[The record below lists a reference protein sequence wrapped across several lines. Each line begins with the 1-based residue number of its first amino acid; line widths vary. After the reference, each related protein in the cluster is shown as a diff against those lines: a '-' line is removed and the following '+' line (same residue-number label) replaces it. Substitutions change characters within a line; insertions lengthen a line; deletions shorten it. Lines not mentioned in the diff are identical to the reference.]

1 MNWHSLISSRTALA
15 ICCGMALAA
24 SVATTPA
31 RADEWNKKTVL
42 TVNDTVQVTDTV
54 LPPGQY
60 VLKLLDSQSDRHVV
74 QIFNG
79 DETHIIN
86 TVLAIPAER
95 LEPTGN
101 SEFSFWE
108 TPPGSARAL
117 RRWYYPGDNFGQEFP
132 YPKHL
137 QQVAMLMTPPPT
149 AAPAP
154 AVVESTPEPAPVATP
169 AQAETVQTPEPTAEH
184 QPVEVAQNTAPA
196 ETPVQ
201 STPAQP
207 AELPTTGSLYP
218 LFGISG
224 VLMLGL
230 AGLLRL
236 RRA

>member
-1 MNWHSLISSRTALA
+1 MALT
-15 ICCGMALAA
+15 ICCGMVLAA
-24 SVATTPA
+24 SAVTTQA

-42 TVNDTVQVTDTV
+42 TVSDTVQVTDTV

-60 VLKLLDSQSDRHVV
+60 VLKLLDSQSNRHVV

-79 DETHIIN
+79 DESHIID
-86 TVLAIPAER
+86 TVLAVPAQR

-101 SEFSFWE
+101 SDFTFWE
-108 TPPGSARAL
+108 TPAGSARAL

-137 QQVAMLMTPPPT
+137 QQVAMLITPAPV

-154 AVVESTPEPAPVATP
+154 AVVEPTPEAAPVETP
-169 AQAETVQTPEPTAEH
+169 TQPEAVQTPEPTAQQ
-184 QPVEVAQNTAPA
+184 QPVEVAQNSAPP

-201 STPAQP
+201 STPNQP
-207 AELPTTGSLYP
+207 AELPRTGSPYP
-218 LFGISG
+218 AFGIAG
-224 VLMLGL
+224 ALLLGL

>member
-1 MNWHSLISSRTALA
+1 MNRHSLIPSRTALA

-24 SVATTPA
+24 SVVTTPA

-42 TVNDTVQVTDTV
+42 TVSDTVQVTDTV

-137 QQVAMLMTPPPT
+137 QQVAMLMTPAPI

-169 AQAETVQTPEPTAEH
+169 AQAETVQTPEPTAKQ
-184 QPVEVAQNTAPA
+184 QPVEVAQSTAPA
-196 ETPVQ
+196 EAPVQ
-201 STPAQP
+201 STPMHP

-224 VLMLGL
+224 ALMLGL
-230 AGLLRL
+230 AGFLRL

>member
-1 MNWHSLISSRTALA
+1 MNWHSLIPSRTALA
-15 ICCGMALAA
+15 ICCGLALAA
-24 SVATTPA
+24 TVVSTPA

-60 VLKLLDSQSDRHVV
+60 VLKLLESQSDRHIV
-74 QIFNG
+74 QIFNS
-79 DETHIIN
+79 DETHVID
-86 TVLAIPAER
+86 TVLAIPAQR

-101 SEFSFWE
+101 SEFTFWE

-117 RRWYYPGDNFGQEFP
+117 RRWYYPGDNLGQEFP

-137 QQVAMLMTPPPT
+137 QQVAMLMTPSPV

-169 AQAETVQTPEPTAEH
+169 AQAETVQTPEPTAEQ
-184 QPVEVAQNTAPA
+184 QPVEVAQNSAPA
-196 ETPVQ
+196 ETPAQ
-201 STPAQP
+201 STPEQ
-207 AELPTTGSLYP
+207 AELPRTGSLYP

-224 VLMLGL
+224 ALMLGL